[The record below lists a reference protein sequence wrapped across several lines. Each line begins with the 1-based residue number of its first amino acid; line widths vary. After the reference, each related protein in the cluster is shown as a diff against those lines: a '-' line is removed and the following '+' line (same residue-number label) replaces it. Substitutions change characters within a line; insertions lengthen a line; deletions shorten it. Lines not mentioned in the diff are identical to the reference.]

1 MSTTTS
7 TKTTILRPGDAA
19 YALGCGVFNAALEL
33 CPAAIALP
41 GNAKQ
46 AGDAVR
52 QAADEG
58 LNVAIV
64 SGAHNA
70 GPLGALDQTMLLR
83 TERLADGAIDP
94 VGRRAR
100 AGAGVRWG
108 AVVEAAAPHGL
119 AALHAS
125 SPTVGVAG
133 YPLGGGVGWLARRHG
148 LQTNRVTAVD
158 LVTADGALRRIDD
171 DSAPELMWALRGGG
185 GNFGVVTAL
194 EFELLDVRDA
204 YAGWLAWDWTASEA
218 VLHRWREWTSGL
230 DDAVTTSA
238 RILQPPPDPALPEPI
253 RGRNLV
259 VIDGAILADDERAR
273 ELLAP
278 LRELRPELDT
288 FGRVP
293 APALSRLHGD
303 PEEPMP
309 SVGATRMLRHLP
321 SGAVDGMIA
330 AAGPDAGAMLVIAE
344 LRHLGAAAARVN
356 PRAAG
361 GHLDGEFLAFALAPV
376 FSPEQAAIGH
386 EHCERAMSAL
396 VGGDFGFPYLNFAEH
411 SVDPAAGWP
420 EHVLARMRQVKRV
433 MDPGALFTANHGL

>member
-64 SGAHNA
+64 SGGHNA
-70 GPLGALDQTMLLR
+70 GPLGDLSQTMLLR
-83 TERLADGAIDP
+83 TERLGGVTIDP
-94 VGRRAR
+94 VAR
-100 AGAGVRWG
+100 CARVGAGVRWG

-119 AALHAS
+119 AALHGS
-125 SPTVGVAG
+125 SPTVGIAG
-133 YPLGGGVGWLARRHG
+133 YSLGGGVGWLARRHG
-148 LQTNRVTAVD
+148 LQTNRITAVD
-158 LVTADGALRRIDD
+158 LVTADGSCLRVDD
-171 DSAPELMWALRGGG
+171 ATEPELMWALRGGG

-194 EFELLDVRDA
+194 EFELLPVTDA
-204 YAGWLAWDWTASEA
+204 YAGWLAWDWTHADA
-218 VLHRWREWTSGL
+218 VLHRWRQWTQDL

-238 RILQPPPDPALPEPI
+238 RIMQLPPDPALPEPI

-259 VIDGAILADDERAR
+259 VIDGAILAGDERAR

-278 LRELRPELDT
+278 LRGLRPELDT
-288 FGRVP
+288 FGRMP

-303 PEEPMP
+303 PEEPLP
-309 SVGATRMLRHLP
+309 SVSATRMLRHLP
-321 SGAVDGMIA
+321 SGAVDGLLA
-330 AAGPDAGAMLVIAE
+330 AAGPDADAMLVLAE

-356 PRAAG
+356 PNAAA
-361 GHLDGEFLAFALAPV
+361 GHLDGEYLAFALAPV
-376 FSPEQAAIGH
+376 PSPELAAVGRA
-386 EHCERAMSAL
+386 HCERVMDGL
-396 VGGDFGFPYLNFAEH
+396 VGGDFGFPYLNFAENA
-411 SVDPAAGWP
+411 VDPAARRP
-420 EHVLARMRQVKRV
+420 EQV
-433 MDPGALFTANHGL
+433 